1 MKAVKRQNLNE
12 MVMGRIKSF
21 STEWNLR
28 PGDRLPTEREVTDEF
43 DISRGS
49 ILEATKTLSF
59 LGIIHS
65 APRRGFARPMWT
77 CRASWLT

>member
-43 DISRGS
+43 DISRG
-49 ILEATKTLSF
+49 
-59 LGIIHS
+59 
-65 APRRGFARPMWT
+65 
-77 CRASWLT
+77 